1 MEFLEWYL
9 TERKQFV
16 VLQGKHQL
24 VKASRLSFGTLVL
37 SIVQMKKNVN
47 AHNFCLWNFVEK
59 DLPFLEPH
67 IILFANSFEKFF

>member
-1 MEFLEWYL
+1 MELGDLEFLEWYL

-37 SIVQMKKNVN
+37 SGIQIKKM
-47 AHNFCLWNFVEK
+47 
-59 DLPFLEPH
+59 
-67 IILFANSFEKFF
+67 